1 MSIANFIPTVW
12 SARMQRAL
20 RKALVFAQLGVI
32 NRDYEGDIN
41 EKGDKVKIIM
51 IGDAEIKDYT
61 RNADI
66 DPPQELSDSA
76 SELEVDQGKYFNFAV
91 DDVDKRQAQPDFLN
105 QSMERQGYL
114 LRDKADSFVAARMS
128 AGVQAANILGT
139 SGSPK
144 TITSANESYSYLVDL
159 GTLLDEANVPQEG
172 RWAIVPPWY
181 HGLLRKKPE
190 FVSQGTPQSE
200 DRLAN
205 GNVGNAAGFEIMK
218 SNNCPSASTTFELIC
233 GVGLAVT
240 YADQILKTEAYRP
253 ERRFSDA
260 MKGLHVYGAKV
271 VRPEMLAKLYVTR
284 PS

>member
-1 MSIANFIPTVW
+1 MSIVNFIPTVW
-12 SARMQRAL
+12 SARMQMAL
-20 RKALVFAQLGVI
+20 RKALVFGQLGVI

-51 IGDAEIKDYT
+51 IGDAEIKDYA

-91 DDVDKRQAQPDFLN
+91 DDVDKRQAQPNFLN

-114 LRDKADSFVAARMS
+114 LRDKADIFVAARMS

-139 SGSPK
+139 SGAPK

-181 HGLLRKKPE
+181 HGLLLKKPE

-205 GNVGNAAGFEIMK
+205 GKVGKAAGFEVMK
-218 SNNCPSASTTFELIC
+218 SNNCPSVSTTFEIMC
-233 GVGLAVT
+233 GVGMAVT
-240 YADQILKTEAYRP
+240 YADQILKMEAYRP

>member
-1 MSIANFIPTVW
+1 MSIVNFIPTVW
-12 SARMQRAL
+12 SARMQMAL
-20 RKALVFAQLGVI
+20 RKALIFGQLGVI

-91 DDVDKRQAQPDFLN
+91 DDVDKRQAQPNFLN

-114 LRDKADSFVAARMS
+114 LRDKADIFVAARMS

-181 HGLLRKKPE
+181 HGLLLKKPE

-205 GNVGNAAGFEIMK
+205 GKVGKAAGFEIMK

-233 GVGLAVT
+233 GVGMAVT

-284 PS
+284 P